1 MQFSKVSA
9 VPEIKAVPAV
19 QAVPAVH
26 ASITVTLD
34 PSEASRVAVLL
45 GRQRFA
51 QETSAEVVLYKEL
64 KRFAEANGVI
74 YTKAIGYVANPD
86 DVPVMHL
93 NMLTRI
99 LAEMNKQCD
108 AALDVHLSGR
118 LHSF

>member
-19 QAVPAVH
+19 H

-34 PSEASRVAVLL
+34 PQEASRVASLL

-51 QETSAEVVLYKEL
+51 RYTSAEVVLYKEL

-74 YTKAIGYVANPD
+74 YTKSIGYVANPN
-86 DVPVMHL
+86 DVPTRHL
-93 NMLTRI
+93 KSLTHI
-99 LAEMNKQCD
+99 LERADHEC
-108 AALDVHLSGR
+108 ALACGAGLYLNLSLLTG
-118 LHSF
+118 